1 MSYRRSLLGFL
12 GGAVLL
18 VSACASTG
26 ASGAP
31 SLAIPSI
38 TIPSDGALPSV
49 ALEGFCADFAS
60 KIEATWPTID
70 ASTATS
76 LGPVVS
82 AWASKPEMA
91 SVQADATVI
100 GTWIASMASGSAV
113 ATPPPDVTTA
123 FDHLKAFADTNC

>member
-1 MSYRRSLLGFL
+1 MSYRRSLLGLL
-12 GGAVLL
+12 GGAVLF

-26 ASGAP
+26 TSGAP
-31 SLAIPSI
+31 SIVVPSNLIPS
-38 TIPSDGALPSV
+38 GAVPSV

-60 KIEATWPTID
+60 KIEATWPNID
-70 ASTATS
+70 ATTATS

-82 AWASKPEMA
+82 QWASKPEMA

-100 GTWIASMASGSAV
+100 GTWVTAMATAGSAS
-113 ATPPPDVTTA
+113 TPPPDVSTA

>member
-1 MSYRRSLLGFL
+1 MSYRRSLLGLL

-26 ASGAP
+26 TSEAP
-31 SLAIPSI
+31 SVVIPSGL
-38 TIPSDGALPSV
+38 IPSGALPSV

-60 KIEATWPTID
+60 KIQATWPNID
-70 ASTATS
+70 ATTATS

-82 AWASKPEMA
+82 QWASKPEMA

-100 GTWIASMASGSAV
+100 GTWIASMAGGGAMSS
-113 ATPPPDVTTA
+113 PPPDVATA
-123 FDHLKAFADTNC
+123 FDNLKAFADTNC

>member
-1 MSYRRSLLGFL
+1 
-12 GGAVLL
+12 V

-26 ASGAP
+26 TSGAP
-31 SLAIPSI
+31 SIVVPSNLIPS
-38 TIPSDGALPSV
+38 GAVPSV

-82 AWASKPEMA
+82 AWAAKPEMA

-100 GTWIASMASGSAV
+100 GTWIASMASASAV
-113 ATPPPDVTTA
+113 ATPPPDVSTA

>member
-1 MSYRRSLLGFL
+1 MSYRRSLLGLL

-26 ASGAP
+26 TSGAP
-31 SLAIPSI
+31 SIVVPSNL
-38 TIPSDGALPSV
+38 IPSDAVPSV

-60 KIEATWPTID
+60 RIEATWPTID

-82 AWASKPEMA
+82 AWAAKPEMA
-91 SVQADATVI
+91 SVKADATVI
-100 GTWIASMASGSAV
+100 GTWIASMASASAV
-113 ATPPPDVTTA
+113 STPPPDVSTA

>member
-1 MSYRRSLLGFL
+1 MSYRRSVLGLL

-26 ASGAP
+26 TSGAP
-31 SLAIPSI
+31 SIVVPSNLIPS
-38 TIPSDGALPSV
+38 GAVPSV

-60 KIEATWPTID
+60 KVEATWPNID
-70 ASTATS
+70 ASTAAS

-82 AWASKPEMA
+82 AWAAKPEMA

-100 GTWIASMASGSAV
+100 GTWVASMASASAV
-113 ATPPPDVTTA
+113 ATPPPDVSTA